1 MDLTS
6 RHYFSNGKLLLTG
19 EYLVLNGALALS
31 IPVNRGQTIE
41 ITLSKGCQVL
51 EWSASVLGKPWFT
64 AAFKGD
70 QFMVEKTSDA
80 ETAITLGEFLRTAYE
95 MNPLWLPETEN
106 LRIATNLDF
115 PREWG
120 LGSSSTLISNLAYM
134 ADIDLYE
141 YYFRISRGSGY
152 DVASARSQ
160 YPILYRLNE
169 GQPEISE
176 IDFKPS
182 FSDSIYFVY
191 SGKKQSSDESVIDF
205 MSRNK
210 PCADY
215 CDQIT
220 SLTKEMISVK
230 ELSDFKRIIREHET
244 IMSEVLGVQPI
255 KELIFWDFTGEI
267 KSLGAW
273 GGDFYL
279 VTWEEGYDKL
289 KNYFAG
295 YGLQTIFR
303 FDDFAL
309 NS

>member
-1 MDLTS
+1 MDLTT

-31 IPVNRGQTIE
+31 IPVNRGQSIH
-41 ITLSKGCQVL
+41 ITQAEGNQSL
-51 EWSASVLGKPWFT
+51 EWSASVLDKPWFT
-64 AAFKGD
+64 AVFQGKD
-70 QFMVEKTSDA
+70 FLIKETSDEKMA
-80 ETAITLGEFLRTAYE
+80 KALGEYLSIAHR
-95 MNPLWLPETEN
+95 MNPRWLPEQSI
-106 LRIATNLDF
+106 LRITTNLDF

-134 ADIDLYE
+134 ADVDLFD

-160 YPILYRLNE
+160 HPILYRLKD
-169 GQPEISE
+169 GQPEISVIE
-176 IDFKPS
+176 FAPA
-182 FSDSIYFVY
+182 FSDNVYFVY

-210 PCADY
+210 PCAEY
-215 CDQIT
+215 CDQIS
-220 SLTKEMISVK
+220 SLTREMIASK
-230 ELSDFKRIIREHET
+230 SLSDFNRIIREHEK
-244 IMSEVLGVQPI
+244 IMAEVLGVQPI
-255 KELIFWDFTGEI
+255 KELIFWDFSGEI

-279 VTWEEGYDKL
+279 VTWEEDLEKL

-303 FDDFAL
+303 YDDFAL